1 MSAASH
7 LGIDLRDYD
16 RRIRTFIPGYDA
28 MLGIAS
34 GVLRSVVAIHAPV
47 VIDLGVGTGA
57 LSARCLKEM
66 PSARLIGVDED
77 AAMLTAARARLGSAL
92 RTLHGDFESVP
103 LPRCDAV
110 VACLALHHI
119 PTSARRLRLFRRI
132 WGALRPGGAVISAD
146 CYLASSARR
155 AAADRAAWIGHLQQR
170 YTLREARAYLRAWAR
185 EDHYVPLVDEIAA
198 LQRTGFTADVC
209 GRAHAFAVV
218 LGTKQ

>member
-1 MSAASH
+1 VGAASH

-34 GVLRSVVAIHAPV
+34 GVLRNVVATPAPV

-57 LSARCLKEM
+57 LAARCLREL

-77 AAMLTAARARLGSAL
+77 AAMLTAAHARLGSPL
-92 RTLHGDFESVP
+92 RTLHGDFESVR

-119 PTSARRLRLFRRI
+119 PTSSRRLRLFRRI
-132 WGALRPGGAVISAD
+132 RRALRPGGVVISAD
-146 CYLASSARR
+146 CYPASSARSV
-155 AAADRAAWIGHLQQR
+155 AADRAAWIGHLQKR
-170 YTLREARAYLRAWAR
+170 YTPREARAYLRSWAR

-198 LQRTGFTADVC
+198 LRRAGFTADVC
-209 GRAHAFAVV
+209 GRAHVFAVV
-218 LGTKQ
+218 LGTKR